1 MALWLV
7 QASDGFVREGER
19 LVGYKGNSWF
29 GYKGNN
35 LIECKAIYVLGRSL
49 QLLAIWAKGILLMHS
64 KPSGSALLGGTLSC

>member
-19 LVGYKGNSWF
+19 LV

-49 QLLAIWAKGILLMHS
+49 QLLAIWVKGILLMHS